1 MSPYLIH
8 ALVATDDRRYYNH
21 SGIDFIGLGRAVFK
35 TLLLQDESSG
45 GGSTI
50 TQQLAKLLYSPKAN
64 NKLQRVFQKPIE
76 WVIATKLE
84 RFYTKDEIINLYL
97 NKYDF
102 NYNAVG
108 IESAA
113 RTYINKRPID
123 LNIQE
128 SAMLVGMLKNSSLYN
143 PVRRENVTKER
154 RDVVLAQMR
163 KAGHLTLQEAD
174 SIQKL
179 PIELDFNRA
188 DHVAIPAPYYRQH
201 LAKMMMAVKPER
213 KNYASWQ
220 GQQFTED
227 SLAWETDPLFG
238 WCNKNKKPDGSNYNV
253 YTDGLKIYSTID
265 SRMQKYAEQAVREH
279 LQYLQPQFAAEKRGK
294 KYAPYSNSVANDV
307 EKFMQTAMK
316 QTDRYRILKKQ
327 NWSDEKILSN
337 FKDTPVDMKVFSWK
351 GEIDTTMT
359 PWDSIRYHKGFLRAG
374 FVAMNPVTGHVKA
387 YVGGPDFAHFKY
399 DMVSSGKRQIGS
411 TIKPYL
417 YTLAMEEGL
426 SPCDG
431 MVHGPITIMAENGS
445 RGAPETHVKRLDI
458 LLP

>member
-1 MSPYLIH
+1 MPPKNDIVKWLWRLFFLFIAVNVVAFLLMSSGLIGYLPRIDELENPIDKYASQVISSDDQLLFTYSQSDENRIFVSYYELSPDLIH
-8 ALVATDDRRYYNH
+8 ALVATEDRRYYNH

-113 RTYINKRPID
+113 RTYFNKRPID

-174 SIQKL
+174 
-179 PIELDFNRA
+179 PF
-188 DHVAIPAPYYRQH
+188 
-201 LAKMMMAVKPER
+201 
-213 KNYASWQ
+213 
-220 GQQFTED
+220 
-227 SLAWETDPLFG
+227 
-238 WCNKNKKPDGSNYNV
+238 
-253 YTDGLKIYSTID
+253 
-265 SRMQKYAEQAVREH
+265 
-279 LQYLQPQFAAEKRGK
+279 
-294 KYAPYSNSVANDV
+294 
-307 EKFMQTAMK
+307 
-316 QTDRYRILKKQ
+316 RYRHHDHRTGFQPCRPRCYSRSL
-327 NWSDEKILSN
+327 LS
-337 FKDTPVDMKVFSWK
+337 P
-351 GEIDTTMT
+351 
-359 PWDSIRYHKGFLRAG
+359 A
-374 FVAMNPVTGHVKA
+374 
-387 YVGGPDFAHFKY
+387 
-399 DMVSSGKRQIGS
+399 SGKNDDGGEARKEKLCI
-411 TIKPYL
+411 
-417 YTLAMEEGL
+417 LARTAVYRRFARVGDR
-426 SPCDG
+426 S
-431 MVHGPITIMAENGS
+431 VI
-445 RGAPETHVKRLDI
+445 RLVQQKQEARRFK
-458 LLP
+458 L